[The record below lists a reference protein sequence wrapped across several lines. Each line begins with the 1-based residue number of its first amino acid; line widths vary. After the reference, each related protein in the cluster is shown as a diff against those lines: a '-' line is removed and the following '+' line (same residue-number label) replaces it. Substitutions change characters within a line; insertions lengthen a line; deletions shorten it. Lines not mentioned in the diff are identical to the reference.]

1 MFGHDLARRCSG
13 GKMSTWNFRVAPL
26 VAAAILVLAGCTT
39 VPSSVT
45 FASAS
50 SGLEQPDITVAA
62 IPSVD
67 LAGLY
72 VAQDQ
77 GLFAKAGLRVTIE
90 KIPSSKAV
98 IAAQLNGQ
106 VDIGAGSY
114 VGYIAAQA
122 AGASFRILAEASTLR
137 PDTRTLVVSAKSGIT
152 TITGL
157 VGKKIGVNGT
167 NSIGTLLISALLQEN
182 GIPPSKV
189 DFVTDQSGFPAMP
202 GQLQQG
208 DWQAAFLAEPYVTM
222 AEETYGEQE
231 LADLDQG
238 ATVNFPIDGYVATQ
252 KWIRQHPKTAA
263 AFVRAIEEGQTLA
276 DDDPTAVRAAM
287 AVSDQLTPV
296 VTAVMALPGFPIGP
310 VDDRR
315 IQRTAE
321 AMLEFGMLSQQ
332 YDGRSRAG
340 NPGQVDDR
348 PLRTGARARTAD
360 RSAQIFYPE
369 RACSFSSAICLSRY
383 RWVFPLM
390 VLGSSVTNS
399 TVRGYL

>member
-1 MFGHDLARRCSG
+1 MLGHNSARRCSG
-13 GKMSTWNFRVAPL
+13 GKMSTWNLRLTPL
-26 VAAAILVLAGCTT
+26 AAATILVLAGCTT
-39 VPSSVT
+39 APSSVT

-50 SGLEQPDITVAA
+50 SGLEKPDLTVAA

-72 VAQDQ
+72 VAQDE
-77 GLFAKAGLRVTIE
+77 GLFAKAGLRVTIK

-122 AGASFRILAEASTLR
+122 AGARFRILAEASTLR
-137 PDTRTLVVSAKSGIT
+137 PDTRTLVVTAKSGIT
-152 TITGL
+152 TIADL

-189 DFVTDQSGFPAMP
+189 DFVTDQGGFPAMP

-222 AEETYGEQE
+222 AEESFGEQE

-238 ATVNFPIDGYVATQ
+238 ATANFPIDGYVATQ
-252 KWIRQHPKTAA
+252 EWIRQYPKTAA

-276 DDDPTAVRAAM
+276 DNDPTAVRAAM
-287 AVSDQLTPV
+287 AESDQLTPV

-310 VDDRR
+310 VDERR

-332 YDGRSRAG
+332 YTTEVEQGTLVKSMIG
-340 NPGQVDDR
+340 P
-348 PLRTGARARTAD
+348 
-360 RSAQIFYPE
+360 
-369 RACSFSSAICLSRY
+369 
-383 RWVFPLM
+383 
-390 VLGSSVTNS
+390 
-399 TVRGYL
+399 

>member
-1 MFGHDLARRCSG
+1 
-13 GKMSTWNFRVAPL
+13 MSTWNFRAAPL
-26 VAAAILVLAGCTT
+26 AAATILVLAGCTT
-39 VPSSVT
+39 APSSAT
-45 FASAS
+45 FAAAS

-72 VAQDQ
+72 VAQDE
-77 GLFAKAGLRVTIE
+77 GLFAKAGLHVTIK

-106 VDIGAGSY
+106 VDISAGSY

-122 AGASFRILAEASTLR
+122 AGARFRILAEASTLR
-137 PDTRTLVVSAKSGIT
+137 PDTRTLVVTANSGIT
-152 TITGL
+152 TIAGL

-182 GIPPSKV
+182 GISPSKV
-189 DFVTDQSGFPAMP
+189 HFVTDQSGFPAMP
-202 GQLQQG
+202 AQLQQG

-222 AEETYGEQE
+222 AEETYGDQE

-252 KWIRQHPKTAA
+252 AWAQKHPKTAA

-276 DDDPTAVRAAM
+276 DNDPTAVRAAM

-310 VDDRR
+310 VDEKR

-321 AMLEFGMLSQQ
+321 AMLEFGMLEPAIR
-332 YDGRSRAG
+332 DRSRAG
-340 NPGQVDDR
+340 NPGQIDDR
-348 PLRTGARARTAD
+348 PLRAGARARTAD
-360 RSAQIFYPE
+360 RSAEDLYYPE